1 MLVIRES
8 QWNAFRRQADEA
20 LAKQLEP
27 HFQRHHGAHCR
38 WLGPQDLRLALV
50 SGVQRARQR
59 GFESPRDACLY
70 INLQFMLGSH
80 FDDDQQLPWAVELTT
95 SNDPAPARIDR
106 LYDAA
111 MSYLDRIAGPDNQA
125 LVKALLRV
133 QAYAPRDVLSFAEDA
148 FPDHMAALLG
158 ALYPEKAHE
167 LGTHGMHALVLR
179 GRERAQAHGMA
190 DRLGVAVCAG
200 LIFMLGTGFDDDPL
214 HPWAKRIL
222 AAADDGRPQRLHEQ
236 AISFLR
242 QVGLA
247 ADADEGAADVHSL

>member
-20 LAKQLEP
+20 LAEQLEP
-27 HFQRHHGAHCR
+27 HFHRHHGAHCR

-95 SNDPAPARIDR
+95 SNEPASARIDR
-106 LYDAA
+106 LYDVA

-125 LVKALLRV
+125 LVKALVRL
-133 QAYAPRDVLSFAEDA
+133 QAYAPHNVLSFPEDA
-148 FPDHMAALLG
+148 FLDRMADLLS

-167 LGTHGMHALVLR
+167 LGADGMHALVLR

-190 DRLGVAVCAG
+190 DRLGAAVCAG
-200 LIFMLGTGFDDDPL
+200 LLFMIGAGFDDDPL

-222 AAADDGRPQRLHEQ
+222 AGAGDNRPQRLYEQ
-236 AISFLR
+236 AMSFLR

-247 ADADEGAADVHSL
+247 ADTDEGAADVHSL